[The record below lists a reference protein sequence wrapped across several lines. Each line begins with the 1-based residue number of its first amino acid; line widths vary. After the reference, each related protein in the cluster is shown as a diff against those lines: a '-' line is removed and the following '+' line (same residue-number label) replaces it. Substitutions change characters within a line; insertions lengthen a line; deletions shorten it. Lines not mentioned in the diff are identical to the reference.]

1 MNTELSTAAKSLTSG
16 DEPQLVAVIDIGSTS
31 IRMQIAEIRKSGEI
45 RKIDSFSQPINLGRD
60 AFSRG
65 FISARTT
72 EDCVQVL
79 SAYRAKLLEYGI
91 SNPKQVRVVATSG
104 VRAAA
109 NRLAFV
115 DRVFIATEFEIEP
128 FEEAE
133 LHRVIYF
140 AITKYLESEPHYF
153 EKETLFNEVGGGTL
167 ELLLLDEKN
176 VSFARTFAIGALKLR
191 NALTQLEAPPAKSR
205 TVMESEIARTI
216 RLFKS
221 NCVYVLLQNYVAI
234 GGDIRFAAYKI
245 LNAPVGE
252 TLIKMPLSQ
261 LIAFTD
267 MILGSSPESVAIK
280 FRISL
285 TEAQTLGPALLTHV
299 MFAQAFAQKHIL
311 IANVNLRD
319 GLLKEMAEGR
329 IWSKAIQEQIV
340 RSAISTGRKFNFDE
354 FHAIHVASLACR
366 LFDELQSVHQ
376 LSERFRGILEIAAL
390 LHDIGSFINM
400 QGRHKHSQYLI
411 QYSDIFG
418 IGKADLELIA
428 LIARYHR
435 RAIPQPTHDTFSS
448 MSRDRR
454 VVVSKLAALL
464 RIAKAL
470 DFSNARRINQ
480 FRCQISNNWVTISTS
495 DVADVSIE
503 ALEVKNAGQLF
514 EVIFGKRIELQAR

>member
-1 MNTELSTAAKSLTSG
+1 M
-16 DEPQLVAVIDIGSTS
+16 
-31 IRMQIAEIRKSGEI
+31 
-45 RKIDSFSQPINLGRD
+45 
-60 AFSRG
+60 
-65 FISARTT
+65 
-72 EDCVQVL
+72 
-79 SAYRAKLLEYGI
+79 
-91 SNPKQVRVVATSG
+91 
-104 VRAAA
+104 
-109 NRLAFV
+109 
-115 DRVFIATEFEIEP
+115 ATEFEIEP

-140 AITKYLESEPHYF
+140 AITKYLDSEPHYF

-167 ELLLLDEKN
+167 ELLLLDERN

-191 NALTQLEAPPAKSR
+191 NALTHLEAPPSKTR
-205 TVMESEIARTI
+205 TVMESEISRTI

-221 NCVYVLLQNYVAI
+221 NCVYVLLQNYIAI
-234 GGDIRFAAYKI
+234 GGDIRFAATKI
-245 LNAPVGE
+245 LNEPVGDQ
-252 TLIKMPLSQ
+252 LIKMPLSK
-261 LIAFTD
+261 LISFTD
-267 MILGSSPESVAIK
+267 SILESSPESVAIK

-329 IWSKAIQEQIV
+329 IWSKAIQQQIV

-354 FHAIHVASLACR
+354 FHAIHVANLACR
-366 LFDELQSVHQ
+366 LFDELQSVHK
-376 LSERFRGILEIAAL
+376 LPERFRGILEIAAL

-411 QYSDIFG
+411 QYSDVFG
-418 IGKADLELIA
+418 IGRADLELIA
-428 LIARYHR
+428 LTARYHR
-435 RAIPQPTHDTFSS
+435 RAMPQPTHDAFSN

-464 RIAKAL
+464 RVAKAL
-470 DFSNARRINQ
+470 DLANARRSNL
-480 FRCQISNNWVTISTS
+480 FRCQISNSWVTILTS

-503 ALEVKNAGQLF
+503 AMEVKNVGQLF
-514 EVIFGKRIELQAR
+514 EVIFGKRIELQAG